1 MFLDCFIDRVYHR
14 RNMKGGFIDETRTPN
29 MIRKKM
35 VITADLHIKVVEGL
49 GSTNPVGRDR
59 FFSTNR
65 CKEVGWE
72 NGSEHVKVNETEQS
86 SAKTWIFLGQWEYAV
101 SDPQTTNFH
110 TSRHTHTHTHTHR
123 LVSSS
128 VAFKFHLKR
137 SEPFPYLS
145 YTNFLRTSVYSSV
158 ECQILCKEH
167 VKGETRNG
175 GIQSWI
181 SMLSLGRKHEDKN
194 NITGNCIPFPCVR
207 LQRATN
213 GQ

>member
-1 MFLDCFIDRVYHR
+1 MFLDCFIGRVYHR
-14 RNMKGGFIDETRTPN
+14 RNTKGGFVDETRTPN
-29 MIRKKM
+29 MRRKKT
-35 VITADLHIKVVEGL
+35 VITTDLHIKVVECL

-72 NGSEHVKVNETEQS
+72 TAANMSRLMKPSNRSRRRGFSLANENTQFPIHKQQIS
-86 SAKTWIFLGQWEYAV
+86 ILHG
-101 SDPQTTNFH
+101 
-110 TSRHTHTHTHTHR
+110 THTHTHTHR

-158 ECQILCKEH
+158 ECRVLCKEH

-175 GIQSWI
+175 GIQS
-181 SMLSLGRKHEDKN
+181 
-194 NITGNCIPFPCVR
+194 
-207 LQRATN
+207 
-213 GQ
+213 